1 MDREG
6 AVSNRLARHGAGCA
20 IYFVLFAGLA
30 WGIDRVLGT
39 QVAAEARPWV
49 GIAASVFFTIGLG
62 SVWGIVS
69 GYAVG
74 NPKAGLVA
82 GAAGAG
88 FPEQDGPMLATGTVR
103 PAGTALRAPISGT
116 ECVAYMY
123 RMYYLTTRYDVV
135 TTGGVNRPKIE
146 VPVYWGQA
154 CRPFVI
160 DSSKRVVRVLA
171 VPRLVDAPLRREG
184 EADVERARHWVGA
197 TRFERAAGLAGALGT
212 ALAMADDI
220 LTDDD
225 AECRR
230 DWMHE
235 GEARDPATL
244 ILEETVLPVGASA
257 SLVGPWSASRRAIV
271 PHVAAAETLGASV
284 TTGAAD
290 ALLASHAGL
299 PPSRL
304 GAALFAV
311 VTLAI
316 GAAIV
321 WGATSLAG

>member
-1 MDREG
+1 MGREG

-20 IYFVLFAGLA
+20 VYFVLFAGLA
-30 WGIDRVLGT
+30 WGIDRFLGT

-74 NPKAGLVA
+74 DPKAGLAA

-88 FPEQDGPMLATGTVR
+88 FPGEDAPMLATGTVR
-103 PAGTALRAPISGT
+103 PAGSALRAPISGI

-123 RMYYLTTRYDVV
+123 RMYYLTTNYDVV

-154 CRPFVI
+154 CRPFVV

-184 EADVERARHWVGA
+184 ESDIERARQWVGA
-197 TRFERAAGLAGALGT
+197 TRFERASGLAGALGT

-230 DWMHE
+230 DWMSE

-284 TTGAAD
+284 TTDPAD
-290 ALLASHAGL
+290 ALLASYAGL

-304 GAALFAV
+304 AAALFAL

-321 WGATSLAG
+321 WGAMSLAS